1 MEPYQ
6 TDNARVIKENNEL
19 HQRIIRMKES
29 AELKTTQL
37 KAILRRMEHEN
48 ADLKFLN
55 TQYLQRIRAQ
65 EKESER
71 KTEKILELQ
80 EKNFQAVIET
90 PGGRKKNIP
99 FRRQRMQ
106 IDCEV
111 PESAKSGPGGG
122 VQLPAPDPY
131 VADLLQ
137 VADQRMA
144 QLQSLVEQGVQEK
157 EKLQESL
164 QSMRKLVENREA
176 EIERL
181 TLMLKGGRPA
191 EALAAEGIRQSRE
204 RMVAHLNIQVDF
216 LQNATRELEGKLA
229 ESEQCKA
236 GLETR
241 VKELS
246 AKNARICSELEEIG
260 QLVKQT
266 EQERAESEECLQR
279 RISELEVSRQ
289 YQTSPQCY
297 SCVMCRQSRL
307 GAWQLRRS

>member
-6 TDNARVIKENNEL
+6 ADNARVIKENNEL
-19 HQRIIRMKES
+19 HQRLLKVKENSELRMRE
-29 AELKTTQL
+29 L
-37 KAILRRMEHEN
+37 KAILRRYEHEN

-55 TQYLQRIRAQ
+55 TQYLQRLRAQ

-80 EKNFQAVIET
+80 EKNFQAVIQT
-90 PGGRKKNIP
+90 PGGKKKNIP

-106 IDCEV
+106 IDCEL
-111 PESAKSGPGGG
+111 PESSKTGQTDSL
-122 VQLPAPDPY
+122 QLPTPDPY

-137 VADQRMA
+137 VADQRMS
-144 QLQSLVEQGVQEK
+144 QLQSLVEQGNQEK
-157 EKLQESL
+157 EKLQGSL
-164 QSMRKLVENREA
+164 QSMRQLVESREA

-181 TLMLKGGRPA
+181 TQMLKGGRPA
-191 EALAAEGIRQSRE
+191 EALAAEGVRQSRE

-216 LQNATRELEGKLA
+216 LQNASRELERKLA

-236 GLETR
+236 ELETR

-260 QLVKQT
+260 ELVKQT
-266 EQERAESEECLQR
+266 EQERKESEERLKV
-279 RISELEVSRQ
+279 RIRELEVSR
-289 YQTSPQCY
+289 Y
-297 SCVMCRQSRL
+297 VIL
-307 GAWQLRRS
+307 